1 MKGLALPLAL
11 AALLALG
18 GLVLIEAVRPSAP
31 LTPAEQAHQIAG
43 ELRCPDCQALSVSE
57 SQTAAAVAI
66 RQQIVDLVAAGETPA
81 QIRQHFVE
89 RYGDW
94 ILLSPT
100 SPLASWLPVAAL
112 LGGISLLAWWL
123 RRGRSVTPPR
133 DPAPASAAVSDRI
146 RDEVE
151 QLDA

>member
-57 SQTAAAVAI
+57 SQTAAAAAI
-66 RQQIVDLVAAGETPA
+66 RQQIVELVAAGRTPA
-81 QIRQHFVE
+81 EIRQHFVD

-100 SPLASWLPVAAL
+100 SPVAWGLPVVAL
-112 LGGISLLAWWL
+112 LAGIGLLAWWL
-123 RRGRSVTPPR
+123 RRGRSAASSPDAAPPG
-133 DPAPASAAVSDRI
+133 AAISDRI
-146 RDEVE
+146 RDELE
-151 QLDA
+151 RLDA

>member
-1 MKGLALPLAL
+1 MRGLALPLAL

-18 GLVLIEAVRPSAP
+18 GLVLVEAVRPSTP
-31 LTPAEQAHQIAG
+31 LTPAEQARQIAG
-43 ELRCPDCQALSVSE
+43 ELRCPDCQALSVAE
-57 SQTAAAVAI
+57 SQTAAAAAI
-66 RQQIVDLVAAGETPA
+66 RQQIVELVAAGRTPT
-81 QIRQHFVE
+81 QIRQHFVQ

-100 SPLASWLPVAAL
+100 SPFAWWLPAAAL
-112 LGGISLLAWWL
+112 LGGIGLLAWWL
-123 RRGRSVTPPR
+123 RRGRSTAPP
-133 DPAPASAAVSDRI
+133 PATSPSAATRELI